1 MLKKA
6 RYDFSLLSDLDIYLF
21 KQGNHYNLYQ
31 KMGSHPITEPKN
43 KGTYFSLWAPNA
55 EYISI
60 IGDFNRW
67 DPQTHPMRKR
77 QDESG
82 LWEAFIPE
90 LPTGTLYKYHIQ
102 SRYNNYRADKGDPF
116 CYVFENSTDL
126 ASIVWNLDYT
136 WQDEDWMKKRKDKNS
151 LSVPISIYEVHLG
164 SWMRTQENHFLN
176 YREIAPYLIDYVLKT
191 GFTHVEFLP
200 LMEHPF
206 YGSWGYQTLGYF
218 APTSRYGCPQDL
230 MYLIDMLHQN
240 NIGVI
245 LDWVPSHFPQN
256 ETGLVYFDGTHLYEH
271 SDPRK
276 GFHPDWTSYIFN
288 YGRHEVR
295 SFLISSA
302 MFWLDKYHADG
313 LRVDAVASMLYLD
326 YGRKD
331 EDWIPNKYGGNENLE
346 AIDFLRSFNKASYLN
361 FPDVQTYAEESTSWP
376 MVTRP
381 AYSGGLGFG
390 IKWNMGWMHDSLT
403 YFTKDPIHRRYH
415 HDKLTFSMWY
425 AYNENFLLPLSH
437 DEVVHGK
444 GSLIAKMPGDEWQKF
459 ANLRLLLGYMYT
471 YPGKKLL
478 FMGGEFAQYQE
489 WYHEEALHWDLLA
502 NQPNQGI
509 QLWLTELNK
518 LYTDSPALYQ
528 GDFSPWGFEWVD
540 YFDQEKSIIAY
551 LRKDK
556 KKANIFLIVCNFT
569 PVPRHN
575 YSLGVSEPGFWEEVL
590 NSDAHIY
597 WGSGQGNFGGL
608 HSRPEP
614 IHGQSH
620 SLPLTLPPLGIIIFR
635 FNQ

>member
-1 MLKKA
+1 M
-6 RYDFSLLSDLDIYLF
+6 
-21 KQGNHYNLYQ
+21 
-31 KMGSHPITEPKN
+31 
-43 KGTYFSLWAPNA
+43 
-55 EYISI
+55 
-60 IGDFNRW
+60 
-67 DPQTHPMRKR
+67 
-77 QDESG
+77 
-82 LWEAFIPE
+82 
-90 LPTGTLYKYHIQ
+90 
-102 SRYNNYRADKGDPF
+102 
-116 CYVFENSTDL
+116 
-126 ASIVWNLDYT
+126 
-136 WQDEDWMKKRKDKNS
+136 
-151 LSVPISIYEVHLG
+151 
-164 SWMRTQENHFLN
+164 
-176 YREIAPYLIDYVLKT
+176 
-191 GFTHVEFLP
+191 
-200 LMEHPF
+200 
-206 YGSWGYQTLGYF
+206 
-218 APTSRYGCPQDL
+218 
-230 MYLIDMLHQN
+230 
-240 NIGVI
+240 
-245 LDWVPSHFPQN
+245 
-256 ETGLVYFDGTHLYEH
+256 
-271 SDPRK
+271 
-276 GFHPDWTSYIFN
+276 
-288 YGRHEVR
+288 
-295 SFLISSA
+295 
-302 MFWLDKYHADG
+302 
-313 LRVDAVASMLYLD
+313 
-326 YGRKD
+326 
-331 EDWIPNKYGGNENLE
+331 
-346 AIDFLRSFNKASYLN
+346 
-361 FPDVQTYAEESTSWP
+361 
-376 MVTRP
+376 
-381 AYSGGLGFG
+381 
-390 IKWNMGWMHDSLT
+390 KWNMGWMHDSLT
-403 YFTKDPIHRRYH
+403 YFTKNPIHRRYH

-575 YSLGVSEPGFWEEVL
+575 YCLGVPEPGFWEEVL